1 MDTSMVSA
9 YRALNEAQAAIS
21 RADTLDEALQ
31 EGLKVILKNCKAESG
46 AIWYADKEN
55 ENCLHPY
62 FWIGSSDLTSCKHMP
77 GEGAVGRVYQT
88 QQAERYLTFT
98 AANDPMTIAD
108 FSDAEI
114 TSMICVPFSSAN
126 DNLGC
131 IQFINKEGGGYFTDE
146 EADVCEMMAMLAAMA
161 LDDNE
166 NIQPAWSPGK
176 VIMRVRSVTREFQ
189 SGDVVTKVLK
199 GVNLDVYEGEFLVL
213 LGESG
218 CGKSTLLN
226 IIGGMDH
233 PTSGSFEFF
242 GEEFANADQKRLTE
256 YRRDNIGFI
265 FQSYNLMPNLN
276 ASQNLELIASL
287 VPDPMSAD
295 EALEIVNL
303 GQRKHNY
310 PSQMSGGQQQRVSIA
325 RALMKRPRII
335 LADEPTAALDYTT
348 SIEVLEVMEK
358 IIEEGTT
365 MVMVTHN
372 EEICR
377 MADRVVR
384 MRNGRMYEV
393 TVNRRKAHAT
403 DLVW

>member
-1 MDTSMVSA
+1 MDASMVAA
-9 YRALNEAQAAIS
+9 YRALHDSQQVIA
-21 RADTLDEALQ
+21 RANTLDEALQ
-31 EGLKVILKNCKAESG
+31 ECLKTILKNCEAEYG
-46 AIWYADKEN
+46 AIWYASKKDGNVLK
-55 ENCLHPY
+55 PY
-62 FWIGSSDLTSCKHMP
+62 FWIGASDLTSCRRKP
-77 GEGAVGRVYQT
+77 GEGSVGRVFESQV
-88 QQAERYLTFT
+88 AERYLTF
-98 AANDPMTIAD
+98 APSYDPASV
-108 FSDAEI
+108 SDWDGLDI
-114 TSMICVPFSSAN
+114 KSMICVPFSSKTE
-126 DNLGC
+126 DLGV
-131 IQFINKEGGGYFTDE
+131 IQFVNKKGDGIFTDE
-146 EADVCEMMAMLAAMA
+146 EADVCEMVAMLSAMA
-161 LDDNE
+161 LEDSFAPEDD
-166 NIQPAWSPGK
+166 WTPGK
-176 VIMRVRSVTREFQ
+176 VILKVRDVTREFVN
-189 SGDVVTKVLK
+189 GDVVTKVLK

-233 PTSGSFEFF
+233 PTSGSFECF
-242 GEEFANADQKRLTE
+242 GDEFASATQAQLTD

-276 ASQNLELIASL
+276 AKQNLELIASL
-287 VPDPMSAD
+287 VPNPMSAD
-295 EALEIVNL
+295 EALDIVNL
-303 GQRKHNY
+303 GTRKYNY

-358 IIEEGTT
+358 IVAEGTT
-365 MVMVTHN
+365 MIMVTHN

-384 MRNGRMYEV
+384 MRNGRMSEV
-393 TVNRRKAHAT
+393 TVNRHKAHAT

>member
-9 YRALNEAQAAIS
+9 YRALNEAQTAIS
-21 RADTLDEALQ
+21 RASTLDEALQ
-31 EGLKVILKNCKAESG
+31 EGLKVILKNCKAEGG
-46 AIWYADKEN
+46 AIWYANKDDN
-55 ENCLHPY
+55 SLRPY
-62 FWIGSSDLTSCKHMP
+62 FWVATSDLTSCSHVP
-77 GEGAVGRVYQT
+77 GEGAVGRVFKN
-88 QQAERYLTFT
+88 QQSERYLNFT
-98 AANDPMTIAD
+98 AANDPMTVAD
-108 FSDAEI
+108 FAGIDI
-114 TSMICVPFSSAN
+114 TSMICVPFSSKYN
-126 DNLGC
+126 NLGC
-131 IQFINKEGGGYFTDE
+131 IQFINKEDGGFFTNE
-146 EADVCEMMAMLAAMA
+146 EADVCEMMGMLAAMA
-161 LDDNE
+161 LDENE
-166 NIQPAWSPGK
+166 QIQPEWNPGK
-176 VIMRVRSVTREFQ
+176 VIMRVRGVTREYTN
-189 SGDVVTKVLK
+189 GDVVTKVLK

-233 PTSGSFEFF
+233 PTAGSFECF
-242 GEEFANADQKRLTE
+242 GEEFADATQERLTD

-276 ASQNLELIASL
+276 AKQNLELIASL
-287 VPDPMSAD
+287 VPNPMSAD
-295 EALEIVNL
+295 EALDIVNL
-303 GQRKHNY
+303 GQRKYNY

-348 SIEVLEVMEK
+348 SIEVLDVMEK
-358 IIEEGTT
+358 IIAEGTT
-365 MVMVTHN
+365 MIMVTHN

-384 MRNGRMYEV
+384 MRGGRMHEV
-393 TVNRRKAHAT
+393 TINRHKAHAT

>member
-1 MDTSMVSA
+1 MDTSIVSA
-9 YRALNEAQAAIS
+9 YRALNAAQDAIS
-21 RADTLDEALQ
+21 RATTLDEALQ
-31 EGLKVILKNCKAESG
+31 EGLKVILANCKAESG
-46 AIWYADKEN
+46 AIWYADKN
-55 ENCLHPY
+55 DENCLHPY
-62 FWIGSSDLTSCKHMP
+62 FWIAPSDLTSCKHMP
-77 GEGAVGRVYQT
+77 GEGAVGRVFET

-98 AANDPMTIAD
+98 PANDPMTTTD
-108 FSDAEI
+108 FAGIEV

-131 IQFINKEGGGYFTDE
+131 IQFINKEGGGFFTAE

-166 NIQPAWSPGK
+166 AIQPAWTPGK
-176 VIMRVRSVTREFQ
+176 AIMRVRDVTREFTN
-189 SGDVVTKVLK
+189 GDVVTRVLK

-233 PTSGSFEFF
+233 PTSGSFECF
-242 GEEFANADQKRLTE
+242 GEEFANASQERLTE

-276 ASQNLELIASL
+276 AAQNLELIASL
-287 VPDPMSAD
+287 VPNPMTAD
-295 EALEIVNL
+295 EALSIVNL
-303 GQRKHNY
+303 SERKHNY

-325 RALMKRPRII
+325 RALMKRPGII

-358 IIEEGTT
+358 IIAEGTT
-365 MVMVTHN
+365 MIMVTHN

-384 MRNGRMYEV
+384 MRGGRMHEV
-393 TVNRRKAHAT
+393 TINRRKAHAT